1 MGVYLNPRN
10 DAFLESVNSEIYIDK
25 TKLILYTNS
34 VLGTEQK
41 FICVSRPRRF
51 GKSMTAKMLAAY
63 YCKEC
68 DSSALFCNLQIAEDE
83 SYQKHLN
90 QYDVIFF
97 NVQDFLSAVSNPEQ
111 LVDQIESKLLRDL
124 QKVYG
129 DRIDF
134 TTESLLDV
142 LQEIYAD
149 EGTAFVFIIDEWDCV
164 FREKKNNIDT
174 QTKYLDFLRMLL
186 KDKAYVKLA
195 YMTGILPIKKY
206 GTHSALNMFD
216 EFSMTDQ
223 RNLSK
228 FTGFTENEV
237 RGKCEEYAMNFEEM
251 KCWYDGYWS
260 GKESLYNPKSVVDAL
275 RTKKIKNY
283 WSQTETYEA
292 LQVYIEMNFD
302 GLKDAIVLML
312 GGAGVQI
319 NSGTFNND
327 MMTFRSKDDVLTLL
341 VHLGYL
347 TYNTETREVFIPNE
361 EVRGEF
367 YNAISTTK
375 WDEVLRAIHASD
387 TLLQKTWELDEKAV
401 AECIDAVHMDL
412 TSILSYNN
420 ENSLS
425 CVISMAYYSAR
436 TDYTMIRELPT
447 GKGFADLVFL
457 PRKHSD
463 KPAMIVELKWDESA
477 QTAISQI
484 KDKQYVNALDNYF
497 GEILLVGVNYNKES
511 KEHQCVIEKYHK

>member
-149 EGTAFVFIIDEWDCV
+149 EGTAFVFIIGKIGIYD
-164 FREKKNNIDT
+164 RNIANKKIWNAFG
-174 QTKYLDFLRMLL
+174 TKY
-186 KDKAYVKLA
+186 V
-195 YMTGILPIKKY
+195 
-206 GTHSALNMFD
+206 
-216 EFSMTDQ
+216 
-223 RNLSK
+223 
-228 FTGFTENEV
+228 
-237 RGKCEEYAMNFEEM
+237 
-251 KCWYDGYWS
+251 
-260 GKESLYNPKSVVDAL
+260 
-275 RTKKIKNY
+275 
-283 WSQTETYEA
+283 
-292 LQVYIEMNFD
+292 
-302 GLKDAIVLML
+302 
-312 GGAGVQI
+312 
-319 NSGTFNND
+319 
-327 MMTFRSKDDVLTLL
+327 
-341 VHLGYL
+341 
-347 TYNTETREVFIPNE
+347 
-361 EVRGEF
+361 
-367 YNAISTTK
+367 
-375 WDEVLRAIHASD
+375 
-387 TLLQKTWELDEKAV
+387 
-401 AECIDAVHMDL
+401 
-412 TSILSYNN
+412 
-420 ENSLS
+420 
-425 CVISMAYYSAR
+425 
-436 TDYTMIRELPT
+436 
-447 GKGFADLVFL
+447 
-457 PRKHSD
+457 
-463 KPAMIVELKWDESA
+463 
-477 QTAISQI
+477 
-484 KDKQYVNALDNYF
+484 
-497 GEILLVGVNYNKES
+497 
-511 KEHQCVIEKYHK
+511 